1 MRKRFAIFLA
11 ALVSL
16 LIVAAACTKPA
27 DDGAGGDDKA
37 KKVIKIAYV
46 GPKTGDAANL
56 GLNILAGVQLAVE
69 EANKSGDLDVTIK
82 LEEFDTQGDPAQAQ
96 TLKDKFI
103 SDKEII
109 GIVGPAFSGESKA
122 VLPSLD
128 EAGLVMVSAS
138 ATNAG
143 LPTVVADTKVFHR
156 VIPDDDVQGKGLT
169 DYFVKVLKP
178 KSVAY
183 VHDNS
188 EYGKGLSD
196 GTQKLNEDAG
206 LKTAVVEA
214 VDPKASDFSAAV
226 NKVKGSGADLLF
238 YGGYYAEAGR
248 LAKQLK
254 DGGYKGK
261 FISGDGALDPG
272 FVQNAGSQGEGALIS
287 CPCKLATEDGEGDLG
302 TFAKAYKAKHNKVP
316 GTYSTEG
323 YDSANILIEGIS
335 KGNTTREKLLQF
347 VEELDSFAG
356 VSKDISFEDNGNV
369 KSSDVFVY
377 EIKGGKIV
385 LVGGTAELT
394 K

>member
-11 ALVSL
+11 ALLSL
-16 LIVAAACTKPA
+16 LIVGAACTQPA
-27 DDGAGGDDKA
+27 DDDAGDDKA
-37 KKVIKIAYV
+37 KKVVKIAYV

-69 EANKSGDLDVTIK
+69 EANKSGDLDVTIE

-103 SDKEII
+103 GDEDII
-109 GIVGPAFSGESKA
+109 GIVGPAFSGETKA

-128 EAGLVMVSAS
+128 EASLVMVSAS
-138 ATNAG
+138 ATNAA
-143 LPTVVADTKVFHR
+143 LPTVVTGTSVFHR
-156 VIPDDDVQGKGLT
+156 IIPDDDVQGKGLT
-169 DYFVKVLKP
+169 DYFSKVLKP
-178 KSVAY
+178 KSIAY

-188 EYGKGLSD
+188 EYGKGLAE
-196 GTQKLNEDAG
+196 GTQKLNEAAG

-214 VDPKASDFSAAV
+214 IDPKASDFSAAV
-226 NKVKGSGADLLF
+226 NKVKGSGADVLF
-238 YGGYYAEAGR
+238 YGGYYAEGGR

-254 DGGYKGK
+254 DGGYRGK

-302 TFAKAYKAKHNKVP
+302 KFAKAYNAKHSKVP

-323 YDSANILIEGIS
+323 YDAANILIEGIS
-335 KGNTTREKLLQF
+335 KGNTTREKLLEF
-347 VEELDSFAG
+347 VEGLDSYEG

-369 KSSDVFVY
+369 KATDVFVY
-377 EIKGGKIV
+377 EVKGGKLV